1 MSTESS
7 KSTPIAKNLALLRKE
22 KNISQKQAASDLHV
36 SQALLSHYEKGIRE
50 CGLDFLVRA
59 ADYYDVSCD
68 YLLGR
73 SPQKTGAVLTIDD
86 IPDAEN
92 DRIGGRKPD
101 FLAMMQK
108 KLLSNTITVLFDQ
121 LSEIRS
127 SKLTLAVSS
136 FLNFA
141 VYRCFRMVFL
151 APKNGPQLM
160 PFSRMRAQA
169 QAKAAMTIAECEANE
184 VADAFAEGKEE
195 NPIPVLTND
204 LLEQQYPKYAAS
216 VLNIIKNCEKQISN
230 L

>member
-22 KNISQKQAASDLHV
+22 KNISQKQAASDLNV

-86 IPDAEN
+86 IPDGEN
-92 DRIGGRKPD
+92 DRVGGKKPD

-136 FLNFA
+136 FLNLA
-141 VYRCFRMVFL
+141 LYRCFRMVFL

-160 PFSRMRAQA
+160 SGSRMRAQA
-169 QAKAAMTIAECEANE
+169 KAQAAMTIAECEANE

-204 LLEQQYPKYAAS
+204 LLEQRYPKYAAS
-216 VLNIIKNCEKQISN
+216 VLNILKNSEEQITN
-230 L
+230 P